1 MEKSIALSIL
11 SIYYTWKNINSS
23 CNNNKFKISAPK
35 WNDKFDLPDGSYSI
49 SYIQDYFE
57 YILQKHNESIGNPS
71 IRTYANKIENRIISK
86 IKESYHLELL
96 TSETMELLG
105 SNKNKITKNK
115 KGENVP
121 HLEIT
126 KVILAHCNI
135 VNNAYQQDSKTY
147 IKNFIY
153 VCSNKSFGE
162 LQEISPSNFIFLKTF
177 YSEFQAI
184 EKLFIDQ
191 SS

>member
-1 MEKSIALSIL
+1 
-11 SIYYTWKNINSS
+11 
-23 CNNNKFKISAPK
+23 
-35 WNDKFDLPDGSYSI
+35 
-49 SYIQDYFE
+49 
-57 YILQKHNESIGNPS
+57 
-71 IRTYANKIENRIISK
+71 
-86 IKESYHLELL
+86 
-96 TSETMELLG
+96 MELLG

-115 KGENVP
+115 KDENVP

-126 KVILAHCNI
+126 KIILAHCNI
-135 VNNAYQQDSKTY
+135 VNNAYQQDSKIY

-162 LQEISPSNFIFLKTF
+162 LLEISPSNFIFLKTF
-177 YSEFQAI
+177 NSEFQAI